1 MNPVTARGGPQT
13 LIRPYD
19 RQLLQ
24 PSEPAG
30 FTAARKRLLR
40 AWWDDDRGA
49 FLSDYLEDAL
59 NDEIL
64 GTTQLITP
72 TNWMSLHSAHPGET
86 GASELVGGSYARQ
99 TTAFDASAAGVSQN
113 TAAETF
119 TNITGAPNEVG
130 YLGFFDAVTVGNFL
144 WYAPLGGT
152 PATFTA
158 ANTGDVFTSFAH
170 GLVNDNRVFV
180 TAWPGSALPAGAA
193 EATDYFI
200 VGATTD
206 TFQIALTQGG
216 AAVLLTSDG
225 EGIAYQVDFR
235 AFTNGDNFSV
245 AIGNAVFSSN

>member
-13 LIRPYD
+13 LIRPSD

-24 PSEPAG
+24 PPG
-30 FTAARKRLLR
+30 FLAAKRRLLR
-40 AWWDDDRGA
+40 SVWDDERGA

-64 GTTQLITP
+64 GTTQLTTP

-86 GASELVGGSYARQ
+86 GANELAGGSYARQ

-113 TAAETF
+113 TAAEGF
-119 TNITGAPNEVG
+119 TNIDGAPNEVG
-130 YLGFFDAVTVGNFL
+130 YLGFFDAVTAGNFL
-144 WYAPLGGT
+144 WYAPLGGA

-158 ANTGDVFTSFAH
+158 ADTGDVFTSFAH
-170 GLVNDNRVFV
+170 GLVNDDRVFV

-200 VGATTD
+200 VSITAD
-206 TFQIALTQGG
+206 TFQISLTQGG
-216 AAVLLTSDG
+216 AAVVLTSDG
-225 EGIAYQVDFR
+225 EGIAYLVSYR
-235 AFTNGDNFSV
+235 SFTDGDNFSV
-245 AIGNAVFSSN
+245 AIGNAIFSSN